1 MNSLQASILSD
12 GRDETTLMLPDISKN
27 DLLNLVKILYG
38 GHRQE
43 NQTHCSSELLHML
56 GIKKLPK
63 LIPRPQNT
71 SITREYFFKQPKP
84 IRILCL
90 QVRKLQNEYMKSS
103 HCPKIWAKRFEKF
116 CPDVEYFGQCDD
128 FIYIFILKNPN
139 LYHITQSCEQMTY
152 LNIKPRQYELHRRSS
167 VRCF

>member
-1 MNSLQASILSD
+1 
-12 GRDETTLMLPDISKN
+12 
-27 DLLNLVKILYG
+27 
-38 GHRQE
+38 
-43 NQTHCSSELLHML
+43 
-56 GIKKLPK
+56 
-63 LIPRPQNT
+63 
-71 SITREYFFKQPKP
+71 
-84 IRILCL
+84 
-90 QVRKLQNEYMKSS
+90 MKSS

-167 VRCF
+167 VRCFWPFTILWKIVNFRSFVVLSYAWTQKLLLKWSRLKYRYVTKYFYRHFRYLFKHCSFRHASTTCTCTAVQITNKTFYCTLEILFV